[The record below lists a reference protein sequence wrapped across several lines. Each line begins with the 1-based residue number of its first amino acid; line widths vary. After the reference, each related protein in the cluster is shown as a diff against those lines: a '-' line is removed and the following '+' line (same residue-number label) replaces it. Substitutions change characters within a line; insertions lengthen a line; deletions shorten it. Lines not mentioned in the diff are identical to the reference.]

1 MTTWFV
7 VTFWMGGIN
16 AAFSM
21 NRARGVGLARSA
33 LAALTWPL
41 GLAYGLCLRF
51 YVNSDWKDAGR

>member
-1 MTTWFV
+1 MTDWFAV
-7 VTFWMGGIN
+7 VFWMGGIG

-21 NRARGVGLARSA
+21 NRARGVGRLRSSLEA
-33 LAALTWPL
+33 LAWPA